1 LKVLG
6 ATWAPKVASSEGN
19 IELTHSPGSA
29 TKIVVVG
36 SYNWTLD
43 RVRSV
48 PTVLV
53 PGVRYRVFYLAG
65 SDMFLSIEPLS

>member
-1 LKVLG
+1 
-6 ATWAPKVASSEGN
+6 
-19 IELTHSPGSA
+19 
-29 TKIVVVG
+29 
-36 SYNWTLD
+36 
-43 RVRSV
+43 V